1 MKHAHVLLKQK
12 NLEKEEAVLIMNGQ
26 IREERQEKTGEL
38 LEGSQGASDSRMSQM
53 LPYSEDVNQLVGDR
67 LHGMSNGVTSLAS
80 LFRESML
87 SIVMLLSRP
96 QQVQLI
102 PQPDYMSTM
111 CSLSERMPETMAW
124 VEKRIDHLKDE
135 MHVIETLLEKMQTLL
150 EKMQHEHTF
159 LKAQLKDLEYLRRQ
173 QR

>member
-1 MKHAHVLLKQK
+1 METLEAHVLLKQK

-67 LHGMSNGVTSLAS
+67 LHGMSNG
-80 LFRESML
+80 L

-111 CSLSERMPETMAW
+111 CSLNERMPETMAW

-135 MHVIETLLEKMQTLL
+135 MHVIETLPEKMQTLL

>member
-1 MKHAHVLLKQK
+1 
-12 NLEKEEAVLIMNGQ
+12 
-26 IREERQEKTGEL
+26 
-38 LEGSQGASDSRMSQM
+38 M
-53 LPYSEDVNQLVGDR
+53 LQ
-67 LHGMSNGVTSLAS
+67 
-80 LFRESML
+80 L

-124 VEKRIDHLKDE
+124 VEKRIGHLKDE
-135 MHVIETLLEKMQTLL
+135 MHVIETLL

-159 LKAQLKDLEYLRRQ
+159 LKAQLKDLEYFRRQ

>member
-53 LPYSEDVNQLVGDR
+53 LPDSEDVNQLVGDR

-80 LFRESML
+80 LFRESMVKFYL
-87 SIVMLLSRP
+87 SLKSQSQVPLVVVITLVMILLLM
-96 QQVQLI
+96 QVNT
-102 PQPDYMSTM
+102 S
-111 CSLSERMPETMAW
+111 
-124 VEKRIDHLKDE
+124 
-135 MHVIETLLEKMQTLL
+135 
-150 EKMQHEHTF
+150 
-159 LKAQLKDLEYLRRQ
+159 
-173 QR
+173 